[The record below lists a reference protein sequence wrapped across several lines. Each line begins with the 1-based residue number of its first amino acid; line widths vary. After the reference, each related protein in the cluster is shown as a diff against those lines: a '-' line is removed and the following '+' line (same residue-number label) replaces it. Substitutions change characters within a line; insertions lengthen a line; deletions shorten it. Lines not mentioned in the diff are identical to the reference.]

1 MRTTSVCKKIMMP
14 LNHKI
19 TDWNSRRVWIIG
31 ASSGIG
37 AALASALRAKGARL
51 AVSARSRDKLK
62 AFTTESDLVLPLD
75 VTDSDSIQQTY
86 AEIEHNWGGID
97 LIIYCAGYYKPMR
110 AWELDLSEAETT
122 LQINLHGVYNL
133 LNSAV
138 PKLINQGSGGICL
151 TASVAG
157 YTGLPNALVY
167 GPSKAAMIN
176 LAQILYSDLKPK
188 GLDLYLI
195 NPGFVDTRL
204 TKQNNFAMPALIT
217 PDIAAESIIAGLE
230 KGRFEIHFPKRF
242 TRMLQLLAVLPD
254 RLRFYLLKRAVS

>member
-1 MRTTSVCKKIMMP
+1 MKP
-14 LNHKI
+14 LNQKI
-19 TDWNSRRVWIIG
+19 RDWNSRRVWIVG

-62 AFTTESDLVLPLD
+62 AFATESDLVLPLD
-75 VTDSDSIQQTY
+75 VTDRDSIQQAY
-86 AEIEHNWGGID
+86 AEIERDWSGID

-110 AWELDLSEAETT
+110 AWELDLHEAETT

-133 LNSAV
+133 LNTAV
-138 PKLINQGSGGICL
+138 PKLIDQGCGGICL

-176 LAQILYSDLKPK
+176 LAQILFSDLKPK
-188 GLDLYLI
+188 GLDLYLV
-195 NPGFVDTRL
+195 NPGFIDTRL
-204 TKQNNFAMPALIT
+204 TKQNDFAMPALIT
-217 PDIAAESIIAGLE
+217 PDQAADSIIAGLE
-230 KGRFEIHFPKRF
+230 KGSFEIHFPKRF
-242 TRMLQLLAVLPD
+242 TRFMRLLAMLPD
-254 RLRFYLLKRAVS
+254 RLRFYLLKKAVT